1 MTYYKHKAIET
12 IKKGIKMQNTKIET
26 IHSLQVGDILVDEW
40 GYDQTNVDFYVVEE
54 LQGTSFV
61 KFAMVEQVELINT
74 INNDYMECKVVP
86 NVDNIVGRTKRRK
99 ADEDNYVGTTSFSCA
114 TKWNGKPVRKS
125 WTC

>member
-1 MTYYKHKAIET
+1 MTYYKHKALQPLRKEL
-12 IKKGIKMQNTKIET
+12 KMQNTKIET

-40 GYDQTNVDFYVVEE
+40 GYDQTNVDFYVVQE

-61 KFAMVEQVELINT
+61 KIAMVEQVEIIDTL
-74 INNDYMECKVVP
+74 NDDFMECKVEP
-86 NVDNIVGRTKRRK
+86 NVNNVIGRAKRRK
-99 ADEDNYVGTTSFSCA
+99 ADEENYVGTTSFSCA